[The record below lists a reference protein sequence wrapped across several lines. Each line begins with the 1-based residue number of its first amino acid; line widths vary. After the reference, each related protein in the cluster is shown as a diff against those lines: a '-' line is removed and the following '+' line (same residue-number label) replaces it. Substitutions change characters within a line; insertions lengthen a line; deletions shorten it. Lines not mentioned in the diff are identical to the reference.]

1 MTSVH
6 RGVKQGTVPKSLKG
20 QGVLVKR
27 TVKHEDAIIYIYI
40 IYISHLNKCDGQV
53 ADEEAD
59 EDGQN
64 HLEQPA
70 VLGTQPARA

>member
-1 MTSVH
+1 M
-6 RGVKQGTVPKSLKG
+6 
-20 QGVLVKR
+20 LVKR

-59 EDGQN
+59 EDDQN

-70 VLGTQPARA
+70 VLGAQPARA

>member
-6 RGVKQGTVPKSLKG
+6 RGVKQGTVPKSLQG

-27 TVKHEDAIIYIYI
+27 TVKHEDAIIEIY

-59 EDGQN
+59 EDDQN

-70 VLGTQPARA
+70 VLGAQPARA